1 MDAQKSLSEGRLE
14 ETLLQLQADIRSD
27 PSNVQYRI
35 FLFQLLAVMGQWDR
49 ALTQLSVI
57 AEMDAS
63 ALAMVQMYRE
73 AVLCESLRAE
83 VFAGK
88 RSPLIF
94 GQPEQWIA
102 LLLEA
107 LRLTAEGQY
116 TQSQTIRD
124 QAFEMAPLTS
134 GSITNPAADSD
145 GQKFN
150 WIADADPRMGP
161 VLEAII
167 NGLYYW
173 VPFQRIRTI
182 KIEAPQD
189 MRDMVWMPAY
199 FTWANGGETVGL
211 IPARYPGSETSEDN
225 QVRSAHKTIWQELG
239 DHIYQG
245 LGQRMLATDAG
256 EYSLM
261 DLRQID
267 LDTQE
272 EATETAPSPTSDS
285 IQEGV
290 NR

>member
-1 MDAQKSLSEGRLE
+1 MDAQKSLSGGDFQ
-14 ETLLQLQADIRSD
+14 ETLFQLQAEIRRD
-27 PSNVQYRI
+27 PSNVKNRV
-35 FLFQLLAVMGQWDR
+35 FLFQLLAVLGQWDR

-57 AEMDAS
+57 GEMDDS

-73 AVLCESLRAE
+73 AILCEGMRVE

-88 RSPLIF
+88 RSPVVF
-94 GQPEQWIA
+94 GKPEQWLA

-107 LRLTAEGQY
+107 LRLSAEGEY
-116 TQSQTIRD
+116 AQSQDIRD
-124 QAFEMAPLTS
+124 QAFDMAPLTS
-134 GSITNPAADSD
+134 GVIVDPDE
-145 GQKFN
+145 QKFN

-173 VPFQRIRTI
+173 VPFHRIRTI

-211 IPARYPGSETSEDN
+211 IPVRYPGSETSDD
-225 QVRSAHKTIWQELG
+225 QQILSAHKTIWQEFDNGL
-239 DHIYQG
+239 YQG
-245 LGQRMLATDAG
+245 MGQRMLATDVG

-261 DLRQID
+261 DLRRID
-267 LDTQE
+267 LDTQDE
-272 EATETAPSPTSDS
+272 DAQTAPPAETDS
-285 IQEGV
+285 IPQDGV
-290 NR
+290 NN